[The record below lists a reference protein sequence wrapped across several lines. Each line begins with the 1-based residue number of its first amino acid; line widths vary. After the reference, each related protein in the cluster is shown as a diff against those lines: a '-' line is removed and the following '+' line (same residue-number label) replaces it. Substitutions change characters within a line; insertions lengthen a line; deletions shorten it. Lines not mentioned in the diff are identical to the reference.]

1 MFANN
6 KTFNI
11 ANAGRLG
18 LENTELIVLSACQ
31 TAMEADSNGE
41 EIAGVAYLFER
52 AGADAVIASLWNAED
67 GTTKDIMVKFY
78 DNLKQGMTK
87 VEALRQAKLSYAM
100 ENVSPFYWSPLILIG
115 DGE

>member
-1 MFANN
+1 M
-6 KTFNI
+6 
-11 ANAGRLG
+11 
-18 LENTELIVLSACQ
+18 SACQ
-31 TAMEADSNGE
+31 TAITADSNGE

-52 AGADAVIASLWNAED
+52 AGADAVIASLWSAED

-87 VEALRQAKLSYAM
+87 VEALRQAKLSDAL
-100 ENVSPFYWSPLILIG
+100 EDVSPFYWSPLILIV